1 MKILA
6 VDTST
11 ALSSLAIVESGVVVA
26 TASHTDPR
34 GHVEAIGTL
43 FTQLDCNPDDLPELI
58 ACGVGPGPY
67 TGLRVGIAFA
77 QGLSAAWSVPIVGVC
92 SLDAVAHA
100 VIRDG
105 RVQSER
111 EFMVAT
117 DARRKEFYWARFDL
131 DGDRLTGPS
140 VDLTGVVEDRARELG
155 IELITDVLPL
165 AIDIAACAEHG
176 QPVGVAPMY
185 LRGADALPSSTA
197 AL

>member
-1 MKILA
+1 

-11 ALSSLAIVESGVVVA
+11 ALSSVAIVESGVVVA

-155 IELITDVLPL
+155 IELITDVLPH

-185 LRGADALPSSTA
+185 LREADALPSSA
-197 AL
+197 AVL

>member
-1 MKILA
+1 M
-6 VDTST
+6 V
-11 ALSSLAIVESGVVVA
+11 G
-26 TASHTDPR
+26 R
-34 GHVEAIGTL
+34 GGGA
-43 FTQLDCNPDDLPELI
+43 
-58 ACGVGPGPY
+58 GPY

-105 RVQSER
+105 RMQSER

-155 IELITDVLPL
+155 IELITDVLPH

-185 LRGADALPSSTA
+185 LREADALPSSAA